1 MAANSSPDS
10 SICVEEINQNNDSAF
25 ITLIESYLQK
35 NLESELEAILLDE
48 DSSRHYAIN
57 IDVFFLANAAQ
68 EVLPLLLD
76 RPKFLLATLDQ
87 AVKRIQTDIIRQKGD
102 DQLTFKKNLHV
113 RLYNADYANVKEIF
127 RYAIPQS
134 DDVGRFVS
142 ITGSKSRFDV
152 LVVVAIA
159 YYRIDNHMIRTTYVP
174 FDRYRHQVSIMNAA
188 IN

>member
-1 MAANSSPDS
+1 MAANSSQDS
-10 SICVEEINQNNDSAF
+10 TTSLEEINQSNDDKAF
-25 ITLIESYLQK
+25 SRLIESYLQK
-35 NLESELEAILLDE
+35 NLESELEAILLEE
-48 DSSRHYAIN
+48 DNSRHYPIN

-87 AVKRIQTDIIRQKGD
+87 AVKCIQTDIIRQKGD
-102 DQLTFKKNLHV
+102 DELTFKKNVHV

-142 ITGSKSRFDV
+142 ITGCIQMHFYTLSK
-152 LVVVAIA
+152 
-159 YYRIDNHMIRTTYVP
+159 P
-174 FDRYRHQVSIMNAA
+174 
-188 IN
+188 